1 MALITPVSSAPDS
14 RYQSGSLL
22 QSLSTSVGALFRVQ
36 AQNENDSFSVSTA
49 VRLSGEI
56 GAMTRA
62 IGNARQGKSLIEA
75 ADKGLDEIKAHL
87 ARLEDLAEQADLADS
102 SARDRA
108 ILQFEFDE
116 LLTEIDRIANETGFN
131 GIKVLS
137 SATGSITFKVGT
149 NDTSGGD
156 ITFTVQ
162 GAAVSDLESGLAS
175 GDVLTATTASQMVT
189 DVAAAKSKLAD
200 IRSAI
205 DGAAIRFESAVSRLS
220 LDNGT
225 LEQVKTG
232 ILEPDEALDLAQAV
246 REQIREA
253 TFPFALT
260 RALDAI
266 RVLLLGTSFPDTQVA
281 TSEPSPA
288 QIAPAPVETADADSD

>member
-1 MALITPVSSAPDS
+1 MAIIAPTSSAPDS

-22 QSLSTSVGALFRVQ
+22 QTLSTSVGSLFRVQ
-36 AQNENDSFSVSTA
+36 DQNEKDSFSVSTA

-62 IGNARQGKSLIEA
+62 IGNAREGKSLIEA
-75 ADKGLDEIKAHL
+75 ADEGLDEIDAHL

-116 LLTEIDRIANETGFN
+116 LLTEIDRIANETEFN
-131 GIKVLS
+131 GSKVLS

-149 NDTSGGD
+149 DGSSGDD
-156 ITFTVQ
+156 ITLAIQ
-162 GAAVSDLESGLAS
+162 GAAVSDLEPGLAS
-175 GDVLTATTASQMVT
+175 GDILTAATASQAVT

-205 DGAAIRFESAVSRLS
+205 DGAAIRFESAVRRLS

-225 LEQVKTG
+225 LEQVRTRS
-232 ILEPDEALDLAQAV
+232 LEPDEAFDLAQAV
-246 REQIREA
+246 REQVRDA

-266 RVLLLGTSFPDTQVA
+266 RDLLLGTSFPDAEVA
-281 TSEPSPA
+281 TFEPSSA
-288 QIAPAPVETADADSD
+288 QFAQAPAKTADAESS

>member
-1 MALITPVSSAPDS
+1 MAIIAPTSSAPDS
-14 RYQSGSLL
+14 RHQFGSLL
-22 QSLSTSVGALFRVQ
+22 QTLSTSVGSLFRVQ
-36 AQNENDSFSVSTA
+36 DQHEKDSFSVSTA

-62 IGNARQGKSLIEA
+62 IGNAREGKSLIEA
-75 ADKGLDEIKAHL
+75 ADEGLDEIDAHL

-116 LLTEIDRIANETGFN
+116 LLIEIDRIANETEFN
-131 GIKVLS
+131 GSKVLS

-149 NDTSGGD
+149 DGSSGDD
-156 ITFTVQ
+156 ITLAIQ
-162 GAAVSDLESGLAS
+162 GAAVSDLEPGLAS
-175 GDVLTATTASQMVT
+175 GDILTAATASQAVT

-205 DGAAIRFESAVSRLS
+205 DGAAIRFESAVRRLS

-225 LEQVKTG
+225 LEQVRTG
-232 ILEPDEALDLAQAV
+232 SLEPDEAFDLAQAV
-246 REQIREA
+246 REQVRDA

-266 RVLLLGTSFPDTQVA
+266 RDLLLGTSFPDAAVA
-281 TSEPSPA
+281 TFEPSSA
-288 QIAPAPVETADADSD
+288 QFAPAPAKTADAESS

>member
-1 MALITPVSSAPDS
+1 MAIISPVSSAPDS
-14 RYQSGSLL
+14 RHQSGSLL
-22 QSLSTSVGALFRVQ
+22 RTLSTSVGSLFRVQ
-36 AQNENDSFSVSTA
+36 DQNEKDSFSVSTA

-62 IGNARQGKSLIEA
+62 IGNAREGKSLTEA
-75 ADKGLDEIKAHL
+75 ADEGLDEIDVHL
-87 ARLEDLAEQADLADS
+87 ARLEEIAEEAEDTKS

-116 LLTEIDRIANETGFN
+116 LLTEIDRIANETEFN

-149 NDTSGGD
+149 DGSGGD
-156 ITFTVQ
+156 DITLAIQ
-162 GAAVSDLESGLAS
+162 GSAVSDLEPGLAS
-175 GDVLTATTASQMVT
+175 GDVLTATTASQAVT
-189 DVAAAKSKLAD
+189 DVATAKSKLAD
-200 IRSAI
+200 IRSAV
-205 DGAAIRFESAVSRLS
+205 DGAAIRFESAVRRLS

-225 LEQVKTG
+225 LEQARAG
-232 ILEPDEALDLAQAV
+232 ILEPDEAFDLAQAV
-246 REQIREA
+246 REQVREA

-266 RVLLLGTSFPDTQVA
+266 RGLLLGMSFPDAAVT
-281 TSEPSPA
+281 TFEPSSA
-288 QIAPAPVETADADSD
+288 QGAPAPAETANADSD

>member
-1 MALITPVSSAPDS
+1 MAIVAPASNAPDS

-22 QSLSTSVGALFRVQ
+22 QTLSTSVGSLFRVQ
-36 AQNENDSFSVSTA
+36 DQNEKDSFSVSTA

-62 IGNARQGKSLIEA
+62 IGNAREGTSLIEA
-75 ADKGLDEIKAHL
+75 ADEGLGEIDAHL
-87 ARLEDLAEQADLADS
+87 ARLKEIAEHAEDTES

-116 LLTEIDRIANETGFN
+116 LLTEIDRIANETEFN
-131 GIKVLS
+131 GSKVLS

-149 NDTSGGD
+149 DGSSGDD
-156 ITFTVQ
+156 ITLAIQ
-162 GAAVSDLESGLAS
+162 GAAVSDLEPGLAS
-175 GDVLTATTASQMVT
+175 GDILTAATASQAVT

-200 IRSAI
+200 IRSTI
-205 DGAAIRFESAVSRLS
+205 DGAAIRFESAVRRLS

-225 LEQVKTG
+225 LERVRTG
-232 ILEPDEALDLAQAV
+232 SLEPDEAFDLAQAV
-246 REQIREA
+246 REQVREV

-266 RVLLLGTSFPDTQVA
+266 RDLLLGTSFPDTEVA
-281 TSEPSPA
+281 TFESSPT
-288 QIAPAPVETADADSD
+288 QFAPAPAKTADAESS

>member
-1 MALITPVSSAPDS
+1 MAIIAPVSNASDS
-14 RYQSGSLL
+14 RYQAGSLL
-22 QSLSTSVGALFRVQ
+22 QTLSTSVGSLFRAQ
-36 AQNENDSFSVSTA
+36 DQNEKDSFSVSTA

-62 IGNARQGKSLIEA
+62 IGNAREGKSLIEA
-75 ADKGLDEIKAHL
+75 ADEGLDEIETHL

-116 LLTEIDRIANETGFN
+116 LLTEIDRIANETEFN
-131 GIKVLS
+131 GSKVLS

-149 NDTSGGD
+149 DGSSGDD
-156 ITFTVQ
+156 ITLAIQ
-162 GAAVSDLESGLAS
+162 GAAVSDLEPGLAS
-175 GDVLTATTASQMVT
+175 GDILTAATASQAVT
-189 DVAAAKSKLAD
+189 DVAAAKNKIAD

-205 DGAAIRFESAVSRLS
+205 DGAAIRFESAVRRLS

-225 LEQVKTG
+225 LEQVRTG
-232 ILEPDEALDLAQAV
+232 SLEPDEAFNLAQAV
-246 REQIREA
+246 REQVREA

-266 RVLLLGTSFPDTQVA
+266 RDLLLGTSFPDTEVA
-281 TSEPSPA
+281 TFEPSPT
-288 QIAPAPVETADADSD
+288 QSAPAPAKTADAESS

>member
-1 MALITPVSSAPDS
+1 MAIVAPVSSAPDS

-22 QSLSTSVGALFRVQ
+22 QTFSSSVGSLFRVQ
-36 AQNENDSFSVSTA
+36 DQNEKDSFSVSTA

-62 IGNARQGKSLIEA
+62 IGNAREGTSLIEA
-75 ADKGLDEIKAHL
+75 ADEGLGEIDAHL
-87 ARLEDLAEQADLADS
+87 ARLKEIAEHAEDTES

-116 LLTEIDRIANETGFN
+116 LLTEIDRIANETEFN

-149 NDTSGGD
+149 DGTSGDG
-156 ITFTVQ
+156 ITLAIP
-162 GAAVSDLESGLAS
+162 GAAVSDLEPGLAS
-175 GDVLTATTASQMVT
+175 GNILTAATASQAVT

-200 IRSAI
+200 IRSTI
-205 DGAAIRFESAVSRLS
+205 DGAAIRFESAVHRLS

-225 LEQVKTG
+225 LEQERTG
-232 ILEPDEALDLAQAV
+232 ILEPDEAFDLAQAV
-246 REQIREA
+246 REQVRET

-260 RALDAI
+260 RALEAI
-266 RVLLLGTSFPDTQVA
+266 RDLLLGTSFPDAQVA

-288 QIAPAPVETADADSD
+288 QSAPAPAKTADAESS

>member
-1 MALITPVSSAPDS
+1 MASISPVSSALYS
-14 RYQSGSLL
+14 RYQSTSLL
-22 QSLSTSVGALFRVQ
+22 QTISSSVGSLFRVQ
-36 AQNENDSFSVSTA
+36 GQIAKDSFSVSTA

-62 IGNARQGKSLIEA
+62 IGNARAGKSLIEA
-75 ADKGLDEIKAHL
+75 ADKGLGEIEAHV
-87 ARLEDLAEQADLADS
+87 ARLEKIAEQAKDTES

-116 LLTEIDRIANETGFN
+116 LLSEIDRIANETEFN

-149 NDTSGGD
+149 SGNDLTLA
-156 ITFTVQ
+156 IP
-162 GAAVSDLESGLAS
+162 GAAVSDLEPGLAS
-175 GDVLTATTASQMVT
+175 GNILTAAAASQAVT

-205 DGAAIRFESAVSRLS
+205 DGAAIRFESAVHRLS

-225 LEQVKTG
+225 LKQERTG
-232 ILEPDEALDLAQAV
+232 VLEPDQALDLAQAV

-253 TFPFALT
+253 TFPLALT

-266 RVLLLGTSFPDTQVA
+266 RVLLLGTSFPDALVA

-288 QIAPAPVETADADSD
+288 QNAPAPANTADAESS